1 MIVNNLFNLKIHRK
15 ERFHMAINLKKKS
28 KMSKTD
34 LIEDIAKDLGMSQR
48 VVATVV
54 NKATEKIGLYLKR
67 GFSVTIMDFGTFK
80 MQKVMSRKG
89 RNIHTGETIMIPAH
103 KRVKFT
109 PGKKLSDL
117 VSKKK

>member
-1 MIVNNLFNLKIHRK
+1 
-15 ERFHMAINLKKKS
+15 MAINLKKKS

-48 VVATVV
+48 VVAAVV
-54 NKATEKIGLYLKR
+54 NKATEKIGLYLKK

-89 RNIHTGETIMIPAH
+89 RNIHTGETITIPAH

-117 VSKKK
+117 VSKKNWHST